1 MCLLIERKEPVEKEA
16 EESDVLRGT
25 EGGRF

>member
-16 EESDVLRGT
+16 EESDTLRGT
-25 EGGRF
+25 EGGRL